1 MAITRTMDKKAKS
14 QSKSKSQQT
23 QSTQTEDDNS
33 TLKRKSPDSGSDDDD
48 EDIDINDFELISD
61 DKKPSNKVV
70 DETQSNSQSPINI
83 TIHNHMPQQTAVQ
96 PERAVQN
103 KRARPTYILRRN
115 LSDDDDD
122 TDYAEDDDDEEEE
135 EFDDD
140 EEEFEEDEER
150 LQLEMKIGNT
160 LGNWINRMS
169 DREIKKI
176 TDSERDLKEDDRV
189 LSNFIRKC
197 SPADLEYFK
206 KLSPIERDDCAHTLK
221 RLEGLNDEST
231 PMKFKVLSQKFDDNI
246 KAIAY
251 KKLSNLA
258 SMSPHNGE
266 YHKLKHWID
275 ALCSIPFGKVKELPV
290 KLSDGRDKIVDFMKK
305 TKDQFDEHI
314 FGHVEAKDHITR
326 IIAQWISNPNSKG
339 NVIGIHGKPGVG
351 KTTLIKDGL
360 AKALNLPFAFVPL
373 GGAHD
378 ASFLDGHGFTYEGST
393 WGKITELLMR
403 SRFMN
408 PVIYFDEL
416 DKISDT
422 TRGQEII
429 NVLIHL
435 TDPSQNDN
443 FCDKYFSEI
452 PFDLSKALIVFTYN
466 DDSAVNPILKDRM
479 IRIETKD
486 YSVSDKVEIARRHI
500 IPEINAQFNIAEKEI
515 VFSDE
520 IIKTIIESTEEE
532 AGVRNLKRNIESIIS
547 NLNLNALIGEQEY
560 PITIDEDVVDMYK
573 KQASKNTDAPPHGMY
588 V

>member
-1 MAITRTMDKKAKS
+1 
-14 QSKSKSQQT
+14 
-23 QSTQTEDDNS
+23 
-33 TLKRKSPDSGSDDDD
+33 
-48 EDIDINDFELISD
+48 
-61 DKKPSNKVV
+61 
-70 DETQSNSQSPINI
+70 
-83 TIHNHMPQQTAVQ
+83 
-96 PERAVQN
+96 
-103 KRARPTYILRRN
+103 
-115 LSDDDDD
+115 
-122 TDYAEDDDDEEEE
+122 
-135 EFDDD
+135 
-140 EEEFEEDEER
+140 
-150 LQLEMKIGNT
+150 
-160 LGNWINRMS
+160 
-169 DREIKKI
+169 
-176 TDSERDLKEDDRV
+176 
-189 LSNFIRKC
+189 
-197 SPADLEYFK
+197 
-206 KLSPIERDDCAHTLK
+206 
-221 RLEGLNDEST
+221 
-231 PMKFKVLSQKFDDNI
+231 
-246 KAIAY
+246 
-251 KKLSNLA
+251 
-258 SMSPHNGE
+258 
-266 YHKLKHWID
+266 
-275 ALCSIPFGKVKELPV
+275 
-290 KLSDGRDKIVDFMKK
+290 
-305 TKDQFDEHI
+305 
-314 FGHVEAKDHITR
+314 
-326 IIAQWISNPNSKG
+326 
-339 NVIGIHGKPGVG
+339 
-351 KTTLIKDGL
+351 
-360 AKALNLPFAFVPL
+360 
-373 GGAHD
+373 
-378 ASFLDGHGFTYEGST
+378 
-393 WGKITELLMR
+393 MR

-547 NLNLNALIGEQEY
+547 NLNLNALIGDQEY

>member
-1 MAITRTMDKKAKS
+1 MVVTRTMDKKAKS
-14 QSKSKSQQT
+14 KAKSKDT
-23 QSTQTEDDNS
+23 KSTQTEDDRA
-33 TLKRKSPDSGSDDDD
+33 TLKRKSPDSGSDDED
-48 EDIDINDFELISD
+48 EDIDINDFERNN
-61 DKKPSNKVV
+61 DKKTDTFGSKDNL
-70 DETQSNSQSPINI
+70 QSPINI
-83 TIHNHMPQQTAVQ
+83 TIHNHMPQQ
-96 PERAVQN
+96 AVQN
-103 KRARPTYILRRN
+103 KRAKPTYFQVEQDY
-115 LSDDDDD
+115 SD
-122 TDYAEDDDDEEEE
+122 TESEYAEEEDEDDY
-135 EFDDD
+135 DD
-140 EEEFEEDEER
+140 EEEFEDDDDDDDER
-150 LQLEMKIGNT
+150 IQLEMKIGNT

-189 LSNFIRKC
+189 LTNFVRKC
-197 SPADLEYFK
+197 SPADLDYFK
-206 KLSPIERDDCAHTLK
+206 KLSTVEREECALTLK
-221 RLEGLNDEST
+221 RIEGLNDDST
-231 PMKFKVLSQKFDDNI
+231 PMKFKILSQKFDDNI

-251 KKLSNLA
+251 KKLSNLS

-275 ALCSIPFGKVKELPV
+275 ALCGIPFGKFKELPV
-290 KLSDGRDKIVDFMKK
+290 KLSDGRDKIIDFMKK
-305 TKDQFDEHI
+305 TKEQFDEHI
-314 FGHVEAKDHITR
+314 FGHAEAKDHITR

-403 SRFMN
+403 SRYMN

-466 DDSAVNPILKDRM
+466 DDSAINPILKDRM

-500 IPEINAQFNIAEKEI
+500 IPEINCQFNIAEKEI
-515 VFSDE
+515 VFTDD
-520 IIKTIIESTEEE
+520 IIKKIIESTEEE

-560 PITIDEDVVDMYK
+560 PITIDEEVVDMYK
-573 KQASKNTDAPPHGMY
+573 KKPSKNIDAPPHGMY